1 MDRALQVEVLTGA
14 EPVQVLVSGEIDLAT
29 AGQITAALA
38 ELTGHDVIV
47 DLSQVAF
54 IDSSGLSSLIVAHK
68 NITAAGGTL
77 MLRNPSPTAATL
89 LALTAIDTVI
99 EVIDY

>member
-1 MDRALQVEVLTGA
+1 MDRALQVKVLTGA

-68 NITAAGGTL
+68 KITAAGGTL
-77 MLRNPSPTAATL
+77 VLRNPSPTSASLFAV
-89 LALTAIDTVI
+89 TAIDTVI
-99 EVIDY
+99 EVID